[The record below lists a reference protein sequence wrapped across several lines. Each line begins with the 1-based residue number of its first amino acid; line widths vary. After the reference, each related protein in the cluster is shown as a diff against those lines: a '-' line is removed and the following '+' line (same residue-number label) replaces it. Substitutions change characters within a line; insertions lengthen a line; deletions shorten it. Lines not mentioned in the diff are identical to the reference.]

1 MSHIQWNDGCY
12 KTTKRKIGFW
22 TRLFPTVS
30 FWSLFFGI
38 VVRAGLAARA
48 GKYGRE
54 EWAHSSWEVLDC
66 IEAVGAEV
74 QIEGIN
80 FLQDHKGPCVIVGNH
95 MSLLET
101 GLLPVMVLSSHFVT
115 FVVKESLT
123 RYPLFR
129 NILSVC
135 KPVAISRTNPRAD
148 LKAVLGQGAQHL
160 AEGTVVAI
168 FPQST
173 RSCVFDPAQ
182 MSSIGVKLAK
192 KAGVPIIPLA
202 LKTDALKNGRIFKD
216 IGSFDASI
224 PVRFAFGKPIM
235 VQGKGVEEQKAV
247 TDFIGQKLCEW
258 GGDYL
263 SSSSKSGSSAKSSS
277 V

>member
-1 MSHIQWNDGCY
+1 M
-12 KTTKRKIGFW
+12 
-22 TRLFPTVS
+22 
-30 FWSLFFGI
+30 GI
-38 VVRAGLAARA
+38 VVRAGLVARF
-48 GKYGRE
+48 GKYGRK
-54 EWAHSSWEVLDC
+54 EWAYSSWEVLDC
-66 IEAVGAEV
+66 IEAVGADV

-80 FLQDHKGPCVIVGNH
+80 FLQELQGPCVVVGNH

-101 GLLPVMVLSSHFVT
+101 GLLPAMILSSHFVT

-123 RYPLFR
+123 RYPLFGD
-129 NILSVC
+129 ILSVC
-135 KPVAISRTNPRAD
+135 RPVAITRTNPRAD
-148 LKAVLGQGAQHL
+148 LKAVLGQGTQHL

-173 RSCVFDPAQ
+173 RSRIFDPEQ

-202 LKTDALKNGRIFKD
+202 LKTDALKNGRILKD

-224 PVRFAFGKPIM
+224 PVRFAFGKPIT
-235 VQGKGVEEQKAV
+235 VQGKGVEEQKAI
-247 TDFIGQKLCEW
+247 TDFIGQKLREW
-258 GGDYL
+258 ERDYL
-263 SSSSKSGSSAKSSS
+263 SSSSKSGSSTKSSS

>member
-1 MSHIQWNDGCY
+1 M
-12 KTTKRKIGFW
+12 
-22 TRLFPTVS
+22 
-30 FWSLFFGI
+30 GI
-38 VVRAGLAARA
+38 VVRAGFAARFR
-48 GKYGRE
+48 KYGRK
-54 EWAHSSWEVLDC
+54 EWAYSSWEVLDC
-66 IEAVGAEV
+66 IEAVGADV

-80 FLQDHKGPCVIVGNH
+80 FLQELQGPCVIVGNH

-101 GLLPVMVLSSHFVT
+101 GLLPAMILPSHFVT

-123 RYPLFR
+123 RYPLFSD
-129 NILSVC
+129 ILSVC
-135 KPVAISRTNPRAD
+135 RPVAITRTNPRAD
-148 LKAVLGQGAQHL
+148 LKAVLGQGTQHL

-173 RSCVFDPAQ
+173 RSCVFAPEQ

-192 KAGVPIIPLA
+192 KAEVPIIPLA
-202 LKTDALKNGRIFKD
+202 LKTDALKNGRVFKD

-235 VQGKGVEEQKAV
+235 VQGKGVEEQKAI
-247 TDFIGQKLCEW
+247 TDFIGQKLSEW
-258 GGDYL
+258 EGDYL
-263 SSSSKSGSSAKSSS
+263 SSSSKSGSSTKSSS